1 MYKVAALIR
10 AGWLA
15 ATSYR
20 LGVIMSF
27 GALILGV
34 VPVFFVTRALQPA
47 MAGVIAGEGDQ
58 FFAFIII
65 GMTVLTVV
73 SAALYALPNALQ
85 TGATTG
91 TIEAL
96 LATPTPVPT
105 LLAGLAGYEV
115 LYAMLR
121 DGVVLL
127 AAIVM
132 GAHVTWD
139 RFGAVAPIL
148 LLVVLAHIPIGIIAA
163 AMVLAFRTQGPLP
176 QLVFMLSTF
185 LGGVYYPTHVIP
197 GAIQV
202 VSARDPRGAAGG
214 QTADRRLGR
223 SPRAPRFRRRP
234 VRRERDRFP
243 GRSSVRPPGRHA
255 RAVLAPASFRAQ
267 PALVIPSGAP

>member
-1 MYKVAALIR
+1 MHKVAALVR

-20 LGVIMSF
+20 LGVVMSF

-34 VPVFFVTRALQPA
+34 IPVFFVTRALQPT

-58 FFAFIII
+58 FFAFIIL

-73 SAALYALPNALQ
+73 SAALDALPKALQ
-85 TGATTG
+85 NGATTG

-96 LATPTPVPT
+96 MATPTPMPT

-121 DGVVLL
+121 ATVVLL
-127 AAIVM
+127 AAVVM
-132 GAHVTWD
+132 GAQLSWD
-139 RFGAVAPIL
+139 RMGAVAPIL
-148 LLVVLAHIPIGIIAA
+148 LLVILAHIPIGIIGA
-163 AMVLAFRTQGPLP
+163 AMVLAFRTPGPLP

-197 GAIQV
+197 GAISYISAAVPLTYGLRAIRV
-202 VSARDPRGAAGG
+202 VLLEGKPLAAVTSDLMALVAFAAGLFLVSTIAF
-214 QTADRRLGR
+214 QAALRYARRAGT
-223 SPRAPRFRRRP
+223 
-234 VRRERDRFP
+234 
-243 GRSSVRPPGRHA
+243 
-255 RAVLAPASFRAQ
+255 LAQ
-267 PALVIPSGAP
+267 Y

>member
-1 MYKVAALIR
+1 MYKDAALIR

-58 FFAFIII
+58 FFSFIII

-121 DGVVLL
+121 AGVVLL
-127 AAIVM
+127 AAVVM
-132 GAHVTWD
+132 GAHLAWD
-139 RFGAVAPIL
+139 RFGAVVPIL
-148 LLVVLAHIPIGIIAA
+148 LLVVLAHIPIGIMSA

-197 GAIQV
+197 GAIQMISAIVPLTYGLRAIRVVLLEGKPLTAVAGDLFTLVAFAVGLFV
-202 VSARDPRGAAGG
+202 VSAIAFQAALRY
-214 QTADRRLGR
+214 ARRAGT
-223 SPRAPRFRRRP
+223 
-234 VRRERDRFP
+234 
-243 GRSSVRPPGRHA
+243 
-255 RAVLAPASFRAQ
+255 LAQ
-267 PALVIPSGAP
+267 Y

>member
-1 MYKVAALIR
+1 MYKIAALIR

-34 VPVFFVTRALQPA
+34 VPVFFVTRALQPT
-47 MAGVIAGEGDQ
+47 MASVIAGEGDQ
-58 FFAFIII
+58 FFAFIIL

-73 SAALYALPNALQ
+73 SAALSALPTALQ

-115 LYAMLR
+115 LYAILR
-121 DGVVLL
+121 ASVVLL
-127 AAIVM
+127 AAVVM
-132 GAHVTWD
+132 GAHVAWD
-139 RFGAVAPIL
+139 RLGAVIPIL
-148 LLVVLAHIPIGIIAA
+148 LLVILAHIPIGIIAA

-197 GAIQV
+197 GAISLISAAVPLTYGLRAIRV
-202 VSARDPRGAAGG
+202 VLLEGKPLSAVTGD
-214 QTADRRLGR
+214 LM
-223 SPRAPRFRRRP
+223 
-234 VRRERDRFP
+234 
-243 GRSSVRPPGRHA
+243 
-255 RAVLAPASFRAQ
+255 
-267 PALVIPSGAP
+267 ALVGFALVLFVISTLSFQAALRYARRAGTLAQY